1 MKLLTAFLVALAS
14 LTSVVAFAQPAF
26 NPTKP
31 VRIIVPFPPGGGTDA
46 LSRIVGEKLSNI
58 WDQRVVVE
66 NRAGAQ
72 GSIGTAYGAKSPPD
86 GYTLVLTHQGVFTIN
101 PYIYKGVGFDPIK
114 DFIPVSRA
122 TQQPFVLVAHPSV
135 EAKNVKELV
144 ELVKKQPGKMS
155 YGSSASGP
163 QLTGEMF
170 KSYTGTDIVHIPY
183 KGAGPGIV
191 DVLAGHI
198 QLFIANP
205 TSVAPHIATGKL
217 NGLVLFGPDAVEVL
231 PTTPT
236 AAAAG
241 FPALGEMPEWY
252 GFSVPAGTP
261 ADIVE
266 KLNVDLRAALN
277 DAEVQS
283 KLRMLGLNPSP
294 STPKEFADQIA
305 KDFSR
310 SKDLVQQAGLKVE

>member
-1 MKLLTAFLVALAS
+1 MKLLTAFLVAVAS
-14 LTSVVAFAQPAF
+14 LVSAGAHAQSAF

-31 VRIIVPFPPGGGTDA
+31 VRIVVPFPPGGGTDA
-46 LSRIVGEKLSNI
+46 FSRIVGEKLSEL
-58 WDQRVVVE
+58 WGQRVVVE
-66 NRAGAQ
+66 NRGGAQ
-72 GSIGTAYGAKSPPD
+72 GSIGTAYGAKSAPD
-86 GYTLVLTHQGVFTIN
+86 GYTLVLAHQGVFTVN
-101 PYIYKGVGFDPIK
+101 PYIYKDVGFDPIK
-114 DFIPVSRA
+114 DFIPVSRG

-135 EAKNVKELV
+135 QAKNVKELV

-170 KSYTGTDIVHIPY
+170 KSQTGTDIVHVPY

-205 TSVAPHIATGKL
+205 TSVAPHIAAGKL
-217 NGLVLFGPDAVEVL
+217 TGLVLFGPDAVEVL
-231 PTTPT
+231 PNTPT

-252 GFSVPAGTP
+252 GLAVPAGTP
-261 ADIVE
+261 ANVVE
-266 KLNVDLRAALN
+266 QLNKDVRAALN
-277 DAEVQS
+277 DPGVQS
-283 KLRMLGLNPSP
+283 KLRKLGLNPSP
-294 STPKEFADQIA
+294 STSKEFADQISR
-305 KDFSR
+305 DFGR
-310 SKDLVQQAGLKVE
+310 SKGLVQQAGLKVE

>member
-1 MKLLTAFLVALAS
+1 MKLLTVLLVAVAS
-14 LTSVVAFAQPAF
+14 LVSAGAQAQSAF

-31 VRIIVPFPPGGGTDA
+31 VRIVVPFPPGGGTDA
-46 LSRIVGEKLSNI
+46 FSRIVGEKLSEL
-58 WDQRVVVE
+58 WGQRVVVE
-66 NRAGAQ
+66 NRGGAQ
-72 GSIGTAYGAKSPPD
+72 GSIGTAYGAKSAPD
-86 GYTLVLTHQGVFTIN
+86 GYTLVLAHQGVFTVN
-101 PYIYKGVGFDPIK
+101 PYIYKEVGFDPIK
-114 DFIPVSRA
+114 DFIPVSRG

-135 EAKNVKELV
+135 QAKNVKELV

-170 KSYTGTDIVHIPY
+170 KSQTGTDIVHVPY

-205 TSVAPHIATGKL
+205 TSVAPHIAAGKL

-231 PTTPT
+231 PNTPT

-252 GFSVPAGTP
+252 GLAVPAGTP
-261 ADIVE
+261 ANVVE
-266 KLNVDLRAALN
+266 QLNKDVRAALN
-277 DAEVQS
+277 DPGVQS
-283 KLRMLGLNPSP
+283 KLRKLGLNPSP
-294 STPKEFADQIA
+294 SSSKEFADQIA
-305 KDFSR
+305 RDFGR
-310 SKDLVQQAGLKVE
+310 SKGLVQQAGLKVE

>member
-1 MKLLTAFLVALAS
+1 MKLLTALLVAVAS
-14 LTSVVAFAQPAF
+14 LVSAGAHAQSAF

-31 VRIIVPFPPGGGTDA
+31 VRIVVPFPPGGGTDA
-46 LSRIVGEKLSNI
+46 FSRIVGEKLSEL
-58 WDQRVVVE
+58 WGQRVVVE
-66 NRAGAQ
+66 NRGGAQ
-72 GSIGTAYGAKSPPD
+72 GSIGTAYGAKSAPD
-86 GYTLVLTHQGVFTIN
+86 GYTLVLAHQGVFTVN
-101 PYIYKGVGFDPIK
+101 PYIYKDVGFDPIK
-114 DFIPVSRA
+114 DFIPVSRG

-135 EAKNVKELV
+135 QAKNVKELV

-170 KSYTGTDIVHIPY
+170 KSQTGTDIVHVPY

-205 TSVAPHIATGKL
+205 TSVAPHIAAGKL
-217 NGLVLFGPDAVEVL
+217 TGLVLFGPDAVEVL
-231 PTTPT
+231 PNTPT

-252 GFSVPAGTP
+252 GLSVPAGTP
-261 ADIVE
+261 ANVVE
-266 KLNVDLRAALN
+266 QLNKDVRAALN
-277 DAEVQS
+277 DPGVQS
-283 KLRMLGLNPSP
+283 KLRKLGLNPSP
-294 STPKEFADQIA
+294 STSKEFADQISR
-305 KDFSR
+305 DFSR
-310 SKDLVQQAGLKVE
+310 SKGLVQQAGLKVE